1 MRSKL
6 ILLSC
11 FLMMTGMV
19 FGQIQITGLVTSQ
32 ADGEPMIGVNVV
44 VPGTTIGA
52 VTNLEGE
59 YSINVPEGTE
69 SLMFSFIGMR
79 SMEIPIE
86 GRTTINVTMEE
97 DALGLDEVVVV
108 GYGTQRKSDL
118 TGSIVTIGTE
128 DYEDQPVNRI
138 DQILQGRT
146 AGVNVTN
153 SSGAPGGEL
162 SMRIRGANSINGNN
176 NPLIVVDGFVGGDF
190 RNVNPADIE
199 SIQVLKD
206 ASSTAIYGSRG
217 ANGVILITTKGGT
230 VGKPTLSVTAR
241 FFTSQ
246 VLKKYDLMDAATFA
260 ETANSRAND
269 VGSSPPFTA
278 QEISDFRAKGGTDWQ
293 DEIFRTAFGQEYQLD
308 YTGGTER
315 IGYYVSG
322 NYLDQEGTL
331 LNSFYKRFSLRT
343 NVDAKITD
351 WLDADLKVS
360 FIRRVNNNTNGDGRT
375 DGAIGGSLAWAP
387 TTPARDAN
395 GELTISDPVSSI
407 KSNPIELALNDRI
420 VEDNTFNTNG
430 GFLFKII
437 DGLTLNVGYGVI
449 YINSQR
455 KNFSAG
461 RLANN
466 PDATR
471 ESEEVFFLQNTNTL
485 QYDKILGGIHRL
497 TLTGVLEHQLFQRD
511 RFQSTAT
518 NLQYPDFRYNNI
530 TLAGGLSS
538 AAFYEKST
546 IRSFIGRVNYALMDK
561 YLVTASVRSD
571 GSSKFRGDNKYSTFP
586 SVGVGWRLSN
596 EEFMQNVSFI
606 DNLKLRGS
614 WGQTGSQGIDVY
626 GTVTTFYTDNYQA
639 GTSFENGIL
648 TPGIKIGNPGNPDLK
663 WETTTQF
670 NVGLDIAVLNSGL
683 GLEIDYFQKNTTDLL
698 ISEPLPEY
706 SGGGSIFRNLGEV
719 QNTGFEF
726 SLTGRLVSASTFS
739 WYSTFNATF
748 LKNEVTNLGD
758 RDKIFLDGD
767 AGAGMTN
774 LPENVLMPGYG
785 LTNYYGLTYLGTW
798 KSSESDAAAVY
809 GNVPGDS
816 KFADLNDDGVI
827 DADDYGIIGS
837 GIPETLIGWNN
848 SFTYR
853 NFALNIFFQSML
865 GYDKWNFAY
874 AHSVMAVAD
883 AREATHSDITNR
895 WTSSNETDI
904 PHFSETDLVE
914 IQSSRFI
921 QTGDFLRLK
930 NLSLTYNL
938 PQDFIPGV
946 NGSITIGALN
956 LFTITNYGGIDP
968 EAYTN
973 RGPSDARG
981 ADPGAYPNSKTWTL
995 GINLKF

>member
-1 MRSKL
+1 MRQKL

-11 FLMMTGMV
+11 FLLLTGIV
-19 FGQIQITGLVTSQ
+19 FGQTQITGLVTE
-32 ADGEPMIGVNVV
+32 AATGEPMIGVNVV
-44 VPGTTIGA
+44 VKGTTIGA
-52 VTNLEGE
+52 VTNLDGE
-59 YSINVPEGTE
+59 YTLSVPESTE
-69 SLMFSFIGMR
+69 FLIFSFIGMKTQ
-79 SMEIPIE
+79 EVPIE
-86 GRTTINVTMEE
+86 GRSNINVILEL

-118 TGSIVTIGTE
+118 TGAIVTIGSE
-128 DYEDQPVNRI
+128 DYEEQPVNRI

-176 NPLIVVDGFVGGDF
+176 NPLIVVDGFVGADF
-190 RNVNPADIE
+190 RDVNPTDIE

-230 VGKPTLSVTAR
+230 VGKPKLSVTAR
-241 FFTSQ
+241 YFTSQ
-246 VLKKYDLMDAATFA
+246 VLGKYDLMDAATFA
-260 ETANSRAND
+260 ETANARAND
-269 VGSSPPFTA
+269 VGSAPPFTA
-278 QEISDFRAKGGTDWQ
+278 EEINGFRANGGTDWQ

-308 YTGGTER
+308 YTGGNEK

-322 NYLDQEGTL
+322 NYLDREGTL
-331 LNSFYKRFSLRT
+331 LNSYYKRFSLRT

-351 WLDADLKVS
+351 WLEASLKVS
-360 FIRRVNNNTNGDGRT
+360 FIRRVNNNTKGDGRT

-407 KSNPIELALNDRI
+407 KSNPIELALNDRL
-420 VEDNTFNTNG
+420 VENNTFNTNG
-430 GFLFKII
+430 GFMFHII
-437 DGLTLNVGYGVI
+437 EGLTLNVGYGI
-449 YINSQR
+449 SYINAQT
-455 KNFSAG
+455 KNFSAS
-461 RLANN
+461 RLANA

-471 ESEEVFFLQNTNTL
+471 RSDESIFLQNTNTL
-485 QYDKILGGIHRL
+485 TYDKILGGIHRI
-497 TLTGVLEHQLFQRD
+497 TLTGVVEHQLFQTDGFR
-511 RFQSTAT
+511 STAT
-518 NLQYPDFRYNNI
+518 NLQFPDFRYNNI

-538 AAFYEKST
+538 AAFKEKQT
-546 IRSFIGRVNYALMDK
+546 IQSFIGRVNYALMDK
-561 YLVTASVRSD
+561 YLITASIRSD
-571 GSSKFRGDNKYSTFP
+571 GSSKFRGDNKFSTFP
-586 SVGVGWRLSN
+586 SVGVGWRVSN
-596 EEFMQNVSFI
+596 EAFMQNSSFI

-614 WGQTGSQGIDVY
+614 WGQTGSQAIPVY
-626 GTVTTFYTDNYQA
+626 GTVTTFYTDDYQA

-670 NVGLDIAVLNSGL
+670 NVGLDVAVLNSRL

-719 QNTGFEF
+719 KNTGVEF
-726 SLTGRLVSASTFS
+726 SLVGRVVSASEFS
-739 WYSTFNATF
+739 WYSTLNATF
-748 LKNEVTNLGD
+748 LNNEVTNLGE

-774 LPENVLMPGYG
+774 LPENVLIPGYG

-798 KSSESDAAAVY
+798 KSSEADAAAVY

-816 KFADLNDDGVI
+816 KFKDFNDDGVI

-837 GIPETLIGWNN
+837 GIPETLLGWNN
-848 SFTYR
+848 TLNYK
-853 NFALNIFFQSML
+853 NFSLNIFFQAMM

-904 PHFSETDLVE
+904 PHFSQTDLVE

-921 QTGDFLRLK
+921 QSGDFLRLK

-938 PQDFIPGV
+938 PQDFIRGV

-956 LFTITNYGGIDP
+956 LLTFTNYGGIDP
-968 EAYTN
+968 EAFTN
-973 RGPSDARG
+973 RGPTDARG